1 MIQIKLYTLF
11 KKNIYSL
18 KNIYIYIE
26 KMASVQTFKGSIKE
40 AQDEVVAAKDPDY
53 LLSQAYL
60 TSLFQKITT
69 KKEKL
74 AELMKGKEYIEILD
88 LEDEIKIL
96 EAEGGEKAEAARRKF
111 GPHFEKLDVLSATL
125 QKDLAVP
132 ALNTPCTLRGQCR
145 CPRPADRRAGNNVP
159 CPTCNLSDYK
169 EAKRA
174 QDHTTKMELI
184 CSKTSSP
191 GPRDRYGVGKGDYRF
206 RHLDNPGDP
215 KYDTL
220 ITGNFGTREIDQ
232 GEDQDPRYVTNKHH
246 HLEWDSMS
254 DDLKKAIKKNTY
266 YSDFEQGSFYD
277 AGLKLGRELAIKEYE
292 EGVQP
297 GEEGDERHPGVPI
310 TVSERDRYLVTSDR
324 GAPFTG
330 RMGNNPDEM
339 AGKLKKALME
349 KIYRKDGTA
358 AAFVDTLGSKVG
370 QGFFEGDR
378 EDKMAKMAKSAELY
392 DAQSEYFQEQADEL
406 MAENTLEELKEKVG
420 DAELVDK
427 IATFETDEEN
437 AAALVSY
444 LNQLGVEFDEPTKTW
459 VDKPIMYPPREDH
472 PQYPRRKQGITDEM
486 KEGWDPETN
495 TFGKP
500 ILEKWLQDYDLDSL
514 KEYAEKQGIS
524 PDVISNTIDGA
535 GSGDKEKTEAMIK
548 LIINPPVELPPETPE
563 VEVDEGEDEEDG
575 FGGGG
580 RRKRKTKKKRKYSKK
595 KKKSRRRRSKR
606 RSKRSR

>member
-1 MIQIKLYTLF
+1 
-11 KKNIYSL
+11 
-18 KNIYIYIE
+18 
-26 KMASVQTFKGSIKE
+26 MASVQTFKGSIKG
-40 AQDEVVAAKDPDY
+40 AQDEVVAAYDPEY
-53 LLSQAYL
+53 SRSQADL
-60 TSLFQKITT
+60 RELHQTITT
-69 KKEKL
+69 KKAKL
-74 AELMKGKEYIEILD
+74 NELRMQIRASKQGKAYIEILKLD
-88 LEDEIKIL
+88 DEIKVL
-96 EAEGGEKAEAARRKF
+96 EAEGGGKAEAARRKF
-111 GPHFEKLDVLSATL
+111 GPHFKKLDVLSATL

-206 RHLDNPGDP
+206 RHLGNPGDP
-215 KYDTL
+215 KYDSL
-220 ITGNFGTREIDQ
+220 ITGKRGSREIDVGGGQ
-232 GEDQDPRYVTNKHH
+232 FVTNKHH
-246 HLEWDSMS
+246 NLEWDSMS
-254 DDLKKAIKKNTY
+254 DDLKKAIEGNE
-266 YSDFEQGSFYD
+266 DFSKFSYGYEYEQ
-277 AGLKLGRELAIKEYE
+277 GLKLGRELAIKEYE

-310 TVSERDRYLVTSDR
+310 TVSNRDRYLVTSDR

-339 AGKLKKALME
+339 AGKLKKALIE

-358 AAFVDTLGSKVG
+358 AAFVDMLGSKLG
-370 QGFFEGDR
+370 QKGFARDPTEQ
-378 EDKMAKMAKSAELY
+378 MAKMAKSAELY
-392 DAQSEYFQEQADEL
+392 DVHSGHFQEQAAEL
-406 MAENTLEELKEKVG
+406 MAENTLEELKERVG
-420 DAELVDK
+420 DAKLVDE

-437 AAALVSY
+437 KAALVSY
-444 LNQLGVEFDEPTKTW
+444 LNQQGVEFDWQDPKS
-459 VDKPIMYPPREDH
+459 H
-472 PQYPRRKQGITDEM
+472 PQYQRGKQGITDEM

-500 ILEKWLQDYDLDSL
+500 MLEKWLQEYDLDSL
-514 KEYAEKQGIS
+514 KEYAKNQGIS
-524 PDVISNTIDGA
+524 PDVILNTIDGA
-535 GSGDKEKTEAMIK
+535 GTEDKEKTEAMIK
-548 LIINPPVELPPETPE
+548 LIITPPVELPPEPVPE
-563 VEVDEGEDEEDG
+563 VVVDEEEEDA

-595 KKKSRRRRSKR
+595 KKKSRRSSKRRSKR

>member
-1 MIQIKLYTLF
+1 M
-11 KKNIYSL
+11 
-18 KNIYIYIE
+18 E
-26 KMASVQTFKGSIKE
+26 GVQTFKGSIKE
-40 AQDEVVAAKDPDY
+40 AQDKVVAAYDPEY
-53 LLSQAYL
+53 SRSQAHL
-60 TSLFQKITT
+60 TSLFQEITT
-69 KKEKL
+69 KKAKL
-74 AELMKGKEYIEILD
+74 NELMKGEAYQQILTLD
-88 LEDEIKIL
+88 KEIKKL
-96 EAEGGEKAEAARRKF
+96 EAEGGKEAEAARRKF
-111 GPHFEKLDVLSATL
+111 GPHFKKLDKAEATL
-125 QKDLAVP
+125 RKMAVTDLP

-145 CPRPADRRAGNNVP
+145 CPRLADKKLGDKVP

-169 EAKRA
+169 AAKRA

-191 GPRDRYGVGKGDYRF
+191 GPLDRYGVGKGDYRF

-215 KYDTL
+215 KYDSL
-220 ITGNFGTREIDQ
+220 ITGRVGRD
-232 GEDQDPRYVTNKHH
+232 DPFHL
-246 HLEWDSMS
+246 LEWDSMS
-254 DDLKKAIKKNTY
+254 DDLRKAIEGNKD
-266 YSDFEQGSFYD
+266 YSKVEGGCGAGVNYKV
-277 AGLKLGRELAIKEYE
+277 GLKLGRELAIKEYE
-292 EGVQP
+292 EGVKP

-310 TVSERDRYLVTSDR
+310 TVSDRDRYLVTSDR

-378 EDKMAKMAKSAELY
+378 GDKMAKMAKSAELY
-392 DAQSEYFQEQADEL
+392 DAQSEYFQEQAAEL

-437 AAALVSY
+437 KVALVSH

-459 VDKPIMYPPREDH
+459 VDKRIMEAPREDH

-486 KEGWDPETN
+486 KEGWDPKTN

-500 ILEKWLQDYDLDSL
+500 MLEKWLQHYDLDSL
-514 KEYAEKQGIS
+514 KEYAENQGIS
-524 PDVISNTIDGA
+524 SVVISNTIDEA

-548 LIINPPVELPPETPE
+548 LIITPPVELPSEPVP
-563 VEVDEGEDEEDG
+563 EVDEEEEEDA

-595 KKKSRRRRSKR
+595 KKKSRRR
-606 RSKRSR
+606 SR